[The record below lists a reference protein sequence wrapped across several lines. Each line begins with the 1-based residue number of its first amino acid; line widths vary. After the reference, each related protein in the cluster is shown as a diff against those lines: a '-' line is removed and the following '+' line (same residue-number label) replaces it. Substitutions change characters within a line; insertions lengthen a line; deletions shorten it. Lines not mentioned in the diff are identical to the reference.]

1 MRTGRYLFLRSL
13 VGRMPV
19 PGFLSTHGSNVGA
32 SQGADEDLL
41 SFYSTTASTTWKA
54 PRLDSPHRTI
64 APGNTG
70 TGYVKNFATLEP
82 PRAASHDG
90 DRFQSTYKRLHTEA
104 NTVMRHNAEADP
116 RDMTESQQAVGGFTT
131 ATCPSPIK
139 WREES
144 YMRQNLVLSPYLLNQ
159 RVKANPTEYENE
171 GWGPNLYSTTF
182 QSALPHP
189 RSIQVRQQQD
199 RGPPTSTSFRTET
212 VRSGWKEND
221 PGRPHPW
228 EHPGTVPTSSTYRE
242 TMKMPMEMHPV
253 LQSKTTAA
261 RSGLSRSIKTVLLG
275 RTKPRAVD
283 SLSTTHLSYIQGRQ
297 SDLTAAEVAPPR
309 NGGQLCSTGFMQNIP
324 HPESV
329 IPKRRLAQLDRPD
342 PADWTTSTA
351 SAHMH
356 PRSFITNTDMYGR
369 VLKVASGIPSSFGR
383 AVVPL
388 DRFED
393 VESLS
398 QDQLHPTVAKVRGQ
412 RDPLFYNTRTFKI

>member
-1 MRTGRYLFLRSL
+1 M
-13 VGRMPV
+13 
-19 PGFLSTHGSNVGA
+19 
-32 SQGADEDLL
+32 
-41 SFYSTTASTTWKA
+41 
-54 PRLDSPHRTI
+54 
-64 APGNTG
+64 
-70 TGYVKNFATLEP
+70 
-82 PRAASHDG
+82 
-90 DRFQSTYKRLHTEA
+90 
-104 NTVMRHNAEADP
+104 
-116 RDMTESQQAVGGFTT
+116 T

-356 PRSFITNTDMYGR
+356 PRSLDRPDPADWTTSTASAHMHPRSFITNTDMYGR

-398 QDQLHPTVAKVRGQ
+398 QDQLHPTVAKDGERLSQDHLHPTVAKDQLHPTVAKVRGQ